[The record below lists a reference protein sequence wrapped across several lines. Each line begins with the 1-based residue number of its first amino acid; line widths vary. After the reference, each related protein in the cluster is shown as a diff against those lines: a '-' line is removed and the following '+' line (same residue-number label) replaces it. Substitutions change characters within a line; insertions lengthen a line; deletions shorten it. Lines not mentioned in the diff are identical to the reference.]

1 MPEWR
6 FTVKRLSPSQVAGLG
21 FLVVSAFF
29 LSKDPPQGAPPPRP
43 GELQTQAVTSRS
55 DLIEVTVQLP
65 ALKILQPSPAS
76 TSTGSRVELKGA
88 NGFLDGADEEIP
100 VIRQF
105 IAVPDADRILLQA
118 DAIDVQTIKDVKLK
132 RRDNPSVRGSHPGLG
147 GERAWAQIVSVEHA
161 RGQALALVEIAPV
174 RYEQDRRRIQYPRK
188 VRLRLKPVQPRGPV
202 AVNAGPLQS
211 TLSAVVPNLAGVSF
225 GSDLPGTRVRVTHST
240 GQVFWCET
248 EDDDWQAAAGYVST
262 SCAADYL
269 MIVADELFENEA
281 DSLIEDLALKRAEF
295 NGFNVA
301 IVRMGQIDSTP
312 DLTTSA
318 NEVKALIDSVYSSA
332 SAAHMGDGRLGF
344 VLLIGDAVNPGGS
357 VILPTYVPYP
367 AEYEHPSTSYN
378 GAYNGADTWYALV
391 DGDAVPDL
399 LIGRLPVDAD
409 AANWEFTNVTHKI
422 TAYEPL
428 ASTAQWTQKVLL
440 MSGGSDAKFT
450 FEGDGDEGFRAYFD
464 DVVGPYAGM
473 RTFDQ
478 LHRIGEPS
486 RLSRA

>member
-147 GERAWAQIVSVEHA
+147 GERAWARIVSVEHA

-174 RYEQDRRRIQYPRK
+174 RYDQGRRRIQYPRE
-188 VRLRLKPVQPRGPV
+188 VRLRLRPVQPRGPV

-211 TLSAVVPNLAGVSF
+211 ALSAVVPNLAGVSF
-225 GSDLPGTRVRVTHST
+225 GSDLPGTRSRVTHST

-318 NEVKALIDSVYSSA
+318 NEVRRSLIPSI
-332 SAAHMGDGRLGF
+332 H
-344 VLLIGDAVNPGGS
+344 LL
-357 VILPTYVPYP
+357 LLL
-367 AEYEHPSTSYN
+367 
-378 GAYNGADTWYALV
+378 TW
-391 DGDAVPDL
+391 G
-399 LIGRLPVDAD
+399 
-409 AANWEFTNVTHKI
+409 
-422 TAYEPL
+422 TAGWV
-428 ASTAQWTQKVLL
+428 SC
-440 MSGGSDAKFT
+440 S
-450 FEGDGDEGFRAYFD
+450 
-464 DVVGPYAGM
+464 
-473 RTFDQ
+473 
-478 LHRIGEPS
+478 
-486 RLSRA
+486 